1 MSWIVGK
8 PAPTFSMEV
17 VDNGQFKKVGL
28 DDYKGRWLVLFF
40 YPLDFTFVCPTE
52 ILAFSDRLDDFNKVE
67 ADVLGVSVDSKFSH
81 LAWTQRPRAQGGIEG
96 LRYPIAGDLN
106 KQVAA
111 DFGVLTDGGVA
122 LRGLFLIDPDGIVQH
137 ATVNNLAVGRSVDE
151 ALRVLE
157 AFRFV
162 RQHGE
167 VCPADWKPGSDA
179 MTPDPEG
186 SKTWFSKHGKG

>member
-8 PAPTFSMEV
+8 PAPTFSIDSV
-17 VDNGQFKKVGL
+17 HNGQFKTISL
-28 DDYKGRWLVLFF
+28 DDYKDRWLVLFF

-52 ILAFSDRLDDFNKVE
+52 ILAFSDRLDDFTKLD
-67 ADVLGVSVDSKFSH
+67 ADVLGISIDSKFSH
-81 LAWTQRPRAQGGIEG
+81 LAWTQRPRSEGGIEG
-96 LRYPIAGDLN
+96 LRYPLAGDLN
-106 KQVAA
+106 KQLAA
-111 DFGVLTDGGVA
+111 DFGVLTDAGVA
-122 LRGLFLIDPDGIVQH
+122 LRGLFLIDPDAVVQH

-167 VCPADWKPGSDA
+167 VCPADWKPGSDT

-186 SKTWFSKHGKG
+186 SKAWFSKHGNS